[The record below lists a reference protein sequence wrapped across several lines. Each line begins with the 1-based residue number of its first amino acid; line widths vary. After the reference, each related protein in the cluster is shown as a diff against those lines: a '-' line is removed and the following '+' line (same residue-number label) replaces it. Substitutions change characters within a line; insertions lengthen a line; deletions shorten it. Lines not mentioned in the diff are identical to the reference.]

1 METLEKGGL
10 ILKKHALTR
19 DSSSSPFMLRNQIDA
34 RSHLQIASADHFA
47 REMGHMAEC
56 VLRDQKPCT
65 PGEERL
71 RDMILMDATTGRRK
85 TVDRYLYDVDTAAA
99 VTIFAGLR

>member
-1 METLEKGGL
+1 M
-10 ILKKHALTR
+10 HALTR
-19 DSSSSPFMLRNQIDA
+19 DSSSSTFMLRNQIDA
-34 RSHLQIASADHFA
+34 LSHLQVASADHFA

-71 RDMILMDATTGRRK
+71 RDMILMDAIYRAAKDRRS
-85 TVDRYLYDVDTAAA
+85 VS
-99 VTIFAGLR
+99 I

>member
-1 METLEKGGL
+1 M
-10 ILKKHALTR
+10 HALTR
-19 DSSSSPFMLRNQIDA
+19 DSNSSTFMPTNQCDA
-34 RSHLQIASADHFA
+34 LSHLQIASADHFA

-71 RDMILMDATTGRRK
+71 RDMILMDAIYRAAKDRRS
-85 TVDRYLYDVDTAAA
+85 VS
-99 VTIFAGLR
+99 I

>member
-1 METLEKGGL
+1 
-10 ILKKHALTR
+10 
-19 DSSSSPFMLRNQIDA
+19 MLRNQIDA
-34 RSHLQIASADHFA
+34 LSHLQIASAGHFA

-71 RDMILMDATTGRRK
+71 RDMILMDAIYRAAKDRRS
-85 TVDRYLYDVDTAAA
+85 VS
-99 VTIFAGLR
+99 I

>member
-1 METLEKGGL
+1 MPSAIFKLHPPI
-10 ILKKHALTR
+10 IL
-19 DSSSSPFMLRNQIDA
+19 
-34 RSHLQIASADHFA
+34 A

-71 RDMILMDATTGRRK
+71 RNMILMDAIYRAAKDRRS
-85 TVDRYLYDVDTAAA
+85 VS
-99 VTIFAGLR
+99 I